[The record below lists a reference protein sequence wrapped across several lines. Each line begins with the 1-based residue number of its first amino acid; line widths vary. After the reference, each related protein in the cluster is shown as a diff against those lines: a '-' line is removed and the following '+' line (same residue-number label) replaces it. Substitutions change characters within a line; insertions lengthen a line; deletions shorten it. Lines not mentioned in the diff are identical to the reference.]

1 MNRRD
6 DSHRFGDMLRYAN
19 LAIETLSNDPL
30 EQLQQDI
37 VKAAAL
43 SKFVENVGEAAYKM
57 QPGSLAPYPN
67 IDRRNIINM
76 RHRLVHEYYDIRL
89 DIRHEV
95 ITDYW
100 PAMIDD
106 LADFS

>member
-30 EQLQQDI
+30 EQLEQDI

-43 SKFVENVGEAAYKM
+43 SKFVENVGEAAYKL
-57 QPGSLAPYPN
+57 QPSSLALYPN
-67 IDRRNIINM
+67 IDWTNIINM
-76 RHRLVHEYYDIRL
+76 RHRLVHEYYDIRM
-89 DIRHEV
+89 DILYEV
-95 ITDYW
+95 IADYL
-100 PAMIDD
+100 PAMIVD
-106 LADFS
+106 LADFG